1 MTKEQTEEKAQK
13 TPAQPTAGATSKPA
27 AGATPKVKWDDSKM
41 KTHYSNAFNMFSSQE
56 ELTLLFGTNQTLYTG
71 QEEIT
76 VELNNRIVMS
86 PLRAKAFAVMLSR
99 ILTEYEKRYGEL
111 K

>member
-1 MTKEQTEEKAQK
+1 MAEKQAEAKTTETQ
-13 TPAQPTAGATSKPA
+13 AQPAA
-27 AGATPKVKWDDSKM
+27 AGTPKVKWDDSNM
-41 KTHYSNAFNMFSSQE
+41 KTNYSNAFNMFSSQE

-86 PLRAKAFAVMLSR
+86 PLRAKAFATMLNGV
-99 ILTEYEKRYGEL
+99 IAEYEKRYGQL

>member
-1 MTKEQTEEKAQK
+1 MTKEQAEATSA
-13 TPAQPTAGATSKPA
+13 PAQPA
-27 AGATPKVKWDDSKM
+27 AASTPKVKWDDSNM
-41 KTHYSNAFNMFSSQE
+41 KTSYSNAFNMFSSQE

-76 VELNNRIVMS
+76 VELDNRIVMS
-86 PLRAKAFAVMLSR
+86 PLRAKAFATMLNGV
-99 ILTEYEKRYGEL
+99 LAEYEKRYGDL

>member
-1 MTKEQTEEKAQK
+1 MPKEQTEETA
-13 TPAQPTAGATSKPA
+13 TNVPAQPAVGS
-27 AGATPKVKWDDSKM
+27 TPKVKWDDSSM
-41 KTHYSNAFNMFSSQE
+41 KTNYSNAFNMFSSQE

-86 PLRAKAFAVMLSR
+86 PLRAKAFATMLNGV
-99 ILTEYEKRYGEL
+99 LAEYEKRYSES

>member
-1 MTKEQTEEKAQK
+1 MAEKQADAKTTE
-13 TPAQPTAGATSKPA
+13 TPVQQA
-27 AGATPKVKWDDSKM
+27 AGSTPKVNWDDSNM

-76 VELNNRIVMS
+76 VELDNRIVMS
-86 PLRAKAFAVMLSR
+86 PLRAKAFATMLNGV
-99 ILTEYEKRYGEL
+99 LAEYEKRYGEL

>member
-1 MTKEQTEEKAQK
+1 MTKEQTDAKSTTA
-13 TPAQPTAGATSKPA
+13 PAQPA
-27 AGATPKVKWDDSKM
+27 AGSTPKVVWDDSSM

-56 ELTLLFGTNQTLYTG
+56 EMTLLFGTNQTLYTG

-76 VELNNRIVMS
+76 VELTNRIVMS
-86 PLRAKAFAVMLSR
+86 PLRAKAFAQMLNGVLS
-99 ILTEYEKRYGEL
+99 EYEARYGDL

>member
-1 MTKEQTEEKAQK
+1 MTKEQEESTA
-13 TPAQPTAGATSKPA
+13 TTAPAKPA
-27 AGATPKVKWDDSKM
+27 SGSSPRVKWDDSNM

-86 PLRAKAFAVMLSR
+86 PLRAKAFATMLNGVLS
-99 ILTEYEKRYGEL
+99 EYEKRYGTL

>member
-1 MTKEQTEEKAQK
+1 MTKEQTEEKAAEASVQ
-13 TPAQPTAGATSKPA
+13 PA
-27 AGATPKVKWDDSKM
+27 AGSAPKVKWDDSKM
-41 KTHYSNAFNMFSSQE
+41 KTNYSNAFNMFSSQE

-86 PLRAKAFAVMLSR
+86 PLRAKAFSMMLSR
-99 ILTEYEKRYGEL
+99 VLTEYEKRYGEL

>member
-1 MTKEQTEEKAQK
+1 MTKEQAEAKTTK
-13 TPAQPTAGATSKPA
+13 TPAQPA
-27 AGATPKVKWDDSKM
+27 AGTPPKVNWDDTKM
-41 KTHYSNAFNMFSSQE
+41 KTSYSNAFNMFSSQE

-76 VELNNRIVMS
+76 VELDNRIVMS
-86 PLRAKAFAVMLSR
+86 PLRAKAFATMLNGV
-99 ILTEYEKRYGEL
+99 LAEYEKRHGEL